1 MACTA
6 KAALNSEVH
15 LLPLEVAFKADAP
28 RCRYP
33 ENKYKKKEAIKKNI
47 GGCWTWLS
55 KWMLPVVGSL
65 CK

>member
-33 ENKYKKKEAIKKNI
+33 ENKYKKKRSNKKKTLA
-47 GGCWTWLS
+47 GVGRGFQSGCSPL
-55 KWMLPVVGSL
+55 
-65 CK
+65 